1 MTRPPPATPPRV
13 FVTRRLPGVEPTMR
27 ERFDAVLN
35 AEDRQLTREELVAG
49 MRECDVLIPCVTD
62 RIDAAMIAEAGERLG
77 MIANFGAG
85 VEHLDLAA
93 CASAGIQVSNTP
105 DTFTDDT
112 ADITMALIL
121 GAARRLGEGTRLI
134 TEQRWDGWAP
144 SQLLGTA
151 LSGKLLAIVG
161 MGAIGQALARR
172 ARAFGME
179 IAYHNRRPLDPAL
192 AEGARFEPDL
202 DRLIA
207 EADFLSLNCPAT
219 AETKG
224 LLDARRIG
232 LMKRGSFVINSGR
245 GDLID
250 EDALIAALDSGH
262 LAGAGLD
269 VFRGEPAVDP
279 RLATMPQVFGLP
291 HLGSATIEGRSAA
304 GAKIIANIE
313 AWLAGEPLP
322 DGVRTA

>member
-1 MTRPPPATPPRV
+1 MTRLPPSSRPRV
-13 FVTRRLPGVEPTMR
+13 FVTRRLPGVEPKLR
-27 ERFDAVLN
+27 EQFDAALN
-35 AEDRQLTREELVAG
+35 EDDRKLTREELVAG
-49 MRECDVLIPCVTD
+49 MRDCDVLIPCVTD
-62 RIDAAMIAEAGERLG
+62 RIDGAMVAEAGDRLG
-77 MIANFGAG
+77 LIANFGAG

-105 DTFTDDT
+105 GTFTEDT

-121 GAARRLGEGTRLI
+121 GVARRLGEGTRLI
-134 TEQRWDGWAP
+134 TGRTWEGWAP
-144 SQLLGTA
+144 SHMLGTA
-151 LSGKLLAIVG
+151 LSGKLLCIVG

-179 IAYHNRRPLDPAL
+179 VAYHNRRRLDPGQD
-192 AEGARFEPDL
+192 EGARFVENL
-202 DRLIA
+202 DKLIA
-207 EADFLSLNCPAT
+207 QADFLSLNCPAT
-219 AETKG
+219 PETKG
-224 LLDARRIG
+224 LLDTRRIE

-250 EDALIAALDSGH
+250 EDALVDALESGH

-279 RLATMPQVFGLP
+279 RIAAMPQVFALP
-291 HLGSATIEGRSAA
+291 HLGSATIEGRTAA
-304 GAKIIANIE
+304 GMKIIANIE
-313 AWLAGEPLP
+313 AWLAGRPLP

>member
-1 MTRPPPATPPRV
+1 MTRPPPSSRPRV

-35 AEDRQLTREELVAG
+35 ADDRKLTREELVAG
-49 MRECDVLIPCVTD
+49 MRECDVLVPCVTD
-62 RIDAAMIAEAGERLG
+62 RIDGAMIAEAGERLG
-77 MIANFGAG
+77 LIANFGAG

-93 CASAGIQVSNTP
+93 CAEAGIAVSNTP
-105 DTFTDDT
+105 GTFTEDT

-121 GAARRLGEGTRLI
+121 GAARRLGEGVRMI
-134 TEQRWDGWAP
+134 ADRSWDGWAP
-144 SQLLGTA
+144 SAMLGVA
-151 LSGKLLAIVG
+151 LRGKTLGIVG

-172 ARAFGME
+172 ASAFGMD

-192 AEGARFEPDL
+192 ANGARFVGDL
-202 DRLIA
+202 DALVA

-219 AETKG
+219 AETRG
-224 LLDARRIG
+224 LLGARRIA

-269 VFRGEPAVDP
+269 VFKGEPAVDP
-279 RLATMPQVFGLP
+279 RLAAMPQVFALP
-291 HLGSATIEGRSAA
+291 HLGSATVEGRTAA
-304 GAKIIANIE
+304 GRKIVANIE
-313 AWLAGEPLP
+313 AWLAGEALP
-322 DGVRTA
+322 DSVTTG

>member
-1 MTRPPPATPPRV
+1 
-13 FVTRRLPGVEPTMR
+13 MR

-35 AEDRQLTREELVAG
+35 EDDRKLTREELVAG
-49 MRECDVLIPCVTD
+49 MRHCDVLVPCVTD

-85 VEHLDLAA
+85 TDHLDLAA
-93 CASAGIQVSNTP
+93 CEAAGIQVSNTP
-105 DTFTDDT
+105 GTFTDDT

-121 GAARRLGEGTRLI
+121 GAARRLGEGTRLV
-134 TEQRWDGWAP
+134 TEQRWEGWAP
-144 SQLLGTA
+144 SHLLGTA
-151 LSGKLLAIVG
+151 LSGKLLAIIG

-192 AEGARFEPDL
+192 EHGARFVADL
-202 DRLIA
+202 DTLIA

-219 AETKG
+219 PETKG

-250 EDALIAALDSGH
+250 EDALVAALESGH

-279 RLATMPQVFGLP
+279 RLATMPQVYGLP
-291 HLGSATIEGRSAA
+291 HLGSATLEGRSAA
-304 GAKIIANIE
+304 GLKIIANIE
-313 AWLAGEPLP
+313 AWLAGKPLP
-322 DGVRTA
+322 DGVSVS

>member
-1 MTRPPPATPPRV
+1 V
-13 FVTRRLPGVEPTMR
+13 FVTRRLPGIEPTMR

-35 AEDRQLTREELVAG
+35 ADDRRLTREELVAG
-49 MRECDVLIPCVTD
+49 MHDCDVLIPCVTD
-62 RIDAAMIAEAGERLG
+62 RIDGTMIAEAGERLG
-77 MIANFGAG
+77 LIANFGAG

-93 CASAGIQVSNTP
+93 CARAGVQVSNTP
-105 DTFTDDT
+105 GTFTDDT

-134 TEQRWDGWAP
+134 AEQRWDGWTP

-172 ARAFGME
+172 ARAFGMD

-192 AEGARFEPDL
+192 EGGARFVADL
-202 DRLIA
+202 DALIA

-219 AETKG
+219 PETKG
-224 LLDARRIG
+224 LLDARRIA
-232 LMKRGSFVINSGR
+232 LMKPGSFVINSGR

-250 EDALIAALDSGH
+250 EDALVAVLESGH

-279 RLATMPQVFGLP
+279 RLATMPRVFGLP

-304 GAKIIANIE
+304 GEKIIANIE

-322 DGVRTA
+322 DGVATA